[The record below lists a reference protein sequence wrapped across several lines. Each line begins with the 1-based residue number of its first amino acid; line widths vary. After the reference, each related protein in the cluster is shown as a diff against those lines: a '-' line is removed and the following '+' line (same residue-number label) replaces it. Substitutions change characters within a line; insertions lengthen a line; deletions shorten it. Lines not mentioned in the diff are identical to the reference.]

1 MPPEDQIKKI
11 ENQMT
16 ILRDEFNL
24 SIQEHE
30 HDGNHATQVKTRDLF
45 DTGQDLN
52 ITRYLQAVAIAFT
65 TDATVADGH
74 HYFHIPRELEGFY
87 LTEVHAEVITAGVT
101 GTLDIQID
109 KNGGTDMLST
119 VLTIDS
125 GETGSDTAAAPAV
138 INLSNDQVSENDVIR
153 IDTDAIHSG
162 TASKGLLITLGFQ
175 EFRE

>member
-1 MPPEDQIKKI
+1 MPPDTQNQI
-11 ENQMT
+11 NQAIAQHT
-16 ILRDEFNL
+16 
-24 SIQEHE
+24 
-30 HDGNHATQVKTRDLF
+30 HDGNLSKQIDPKDLF
-45 DTGQDLN
+45 AFERQVN
-52 ITRYLQAVAIAFT
+52 PVHYLQAVAIDFGV
-65 TDATVADGH
+65 DATVGDGH
-74 HYFHIPRELEGFY
+74 HFFHIPDDWDLFY

-119 VLTIDS
+119 VLTVDTT
-125 GETGSDTAAAPAV
+125 ETGSDTAAIPVV

-153 IDTDAIHSG
+153 IDIDAIHTV